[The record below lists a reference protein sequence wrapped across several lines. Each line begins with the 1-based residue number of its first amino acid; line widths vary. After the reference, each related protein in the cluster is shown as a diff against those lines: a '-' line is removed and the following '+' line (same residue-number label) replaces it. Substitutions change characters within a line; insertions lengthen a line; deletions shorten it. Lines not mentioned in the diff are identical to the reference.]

1 MYDGLIAVPRL
12 VPVFPLPEV
21 VLFPGLALPLHIF
34 EPRYREMTRDAL
46 AGTRCIAVALL
57 KPGFEPLYFT
67 TCAPIHDVLGVGRI
81 VNAAAL
87 PDGRFDIVLRG
98 VMRGRIVRECAKRS
112 YRLAEIEPIRCDC
125 GGTPGTVIAL
135 RERLRGAIE
144 RRLDLEIAL
153 RDRLVKLCVA
163 PLSLGA
169 LVDALSGMLPLDAEA
184 RQELL
189 CESNVC
195 RRARTLIERI
205 EARRRVCR
213 EEAVTELDRAWS
225 MN

>member
-1 MYDGLIAVPRL
+1 LYDGLIAVPRL

-21 VLFPGLALPLHIF
+21 VLFPGMALPLHIF

-46 AGTRCIAVALL
+46 AGTRCVAVAQL

-67 TCAPIHDVLGVGRI
+67 GCAPIHDVLGVGR
-81 VNAAAL
+81 VVRASAL
-87 PDGRFDIVLRG
+87 PDGRFDILLRG
-98 VMRGRIVRECAKRS
+98 VIRARIVRECSTRS
-112 YRLAEIEPIRCDC
+112 YRVAEIEPIHCDC

-135 RERLRGAIE
+135 RERLRSAIE
-144 RRLDLEIAL
+144 SRLNWETAL
-153 RDRLVKLCVA
+153 RERLVDLCAA

-169 LVDALSGMLPLDAEA
+169 LVDTLAGVLPLDAET

-195 RRARTLIERI
+195 RRARKLISRI
-205 EARRRVCR
+205 EARHCVER
-213 EEAVTELDRAWS
+213 ADLAAELDRAGS